1 MNISLKKGFSF
12 GITSA
17 IITTLGLMVGL
28 ESSTNSAA
36 VVIGGI
42 IIIAVGD
49 ALSDSLAMHI
59 SEESEDHHTSKE
71 IWESTISTFIF
82 KFIFASTFIVPV
94 LLLPLQEAIIVS
106 VIWGVSLICA
116 LSFLM
121 ARSQKKSPYGVI
133 GEHMVIAVFVIAFT
147 HYLGLFIAG
156 LA

>member
-1 MNISLKKGFSF
+1 MRISLRKGSSF

-36 VVIGGI
+36 IVIGGI

-59 SEESEDHHTSKE
+59 SEESENHHTPRE
-71 IWESTISTFIF
+71 IWESTASTFIF
-82 KFIFASTFIVPV
+82 KFIVASTFIVPV
-94 LLLPLQEAIIVS
+94 LLLPLQTSIIVS
-106 VIWGVSLICA
+106 VLWGVSLICI
-116 LSFLM
+116 LSYLM
-121 ARSQKKSPYGVI
+121 ARSQKRSPYGVV
-133 GEHMVIAVFVIAFT
+133 GEHMVITVIVIAFT
-147 HYLGLFIAG
+147 HYLGLFISG